1 MRRFFRDTRGSTPI
15 WAAFAILILF
25 MLSFV
30 VYAGVTVYAKYQTCE
45 TELERAATVTV
56 DMSMVNPNVRDS
68 VLNIPAVPAK
78 TLLTDNM
85 TGAGWTQEDGNW
97 VKRDG
102 GKLIY
107 GLEDMEITVEEKTM
121 RIDAVFAMPLPWA
134 IGGMDEIRIPMKVLS
149 SVLYI
154 E

>member
-1 MRRFFRDTRGSTPI
+1 MRRFFRDTHGSTPI
-15 WAAFAILILF
+15 WAAFLVLILF
-25 MLSFV
+25 TLSLV
-30 VYAGVTVYAKYQTCE
+30 VYSAVTVYSKYQTCE

-68 VLNIPAVPAK
+68 VLNIPVMPAK
-78 TLLTDNM
+78 ALLTDNL
-85 TGAGWTQEDGNW
+85 TDSGWTREGDNW
-97 VKRDG
+97 IKRDG

-121 RIDAVFAMPLPWA
+121 QIKAMFAMPAPWTL
-134 IGGMDEIRIPMKVLS
+134 GGMDKIRIPMEVRS